1 MTCYDS
7 STCVDCNVDCMEIAE
22 YYMVTDACWK
32 RAGMGPYDGQ
42 LCIGCIEKRLGKQ
55 LTPRNFT
62 DCPLNWR
69 NALLPDYAS
78 PRLVSRLYHGAE
90 KSKWARG
97 AFEAIELLNAGRADV
112 VEQKLLMSFANT
124 TVVDELDN

>member
-1 MTCYDS
+1 
-7 STCVDCNVDCMEIAE
+7 MEIAE

-62 DCPLNWR
+62 DCPLIGATQSCLITHR
-69 NALLPDYAS
+69 RDS
-78 PRLVSRLYHGAE
+78 CLVSTT
-90 KSKWARG
+90 
-97 AFEAIELLNAGRADV
+97 
-112 VEQKLLMSFANT
+112 EQKSQSGLEARSKQSNYSTRGSTRLWNR
-124 TVVDELDN
+124 NC